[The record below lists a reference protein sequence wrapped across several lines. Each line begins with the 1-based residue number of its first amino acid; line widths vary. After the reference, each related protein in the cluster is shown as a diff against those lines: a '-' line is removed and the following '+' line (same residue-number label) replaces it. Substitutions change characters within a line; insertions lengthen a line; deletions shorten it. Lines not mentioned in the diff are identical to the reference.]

1 MKHLFESILDD
12 EDVLINNASDLGLGG
27 FESSIT
33 SIVDDI
39 SSRLK
44 KASNDKLL
52 KDYKFPT
59 EDEIYN
65 VISDLF
71 KIALKNNKTIT
82 SNFSSYYF
90 EFKIKYT
97 GKKSIEDLNDFMTN
111 KRSWEIDDQP
121 EVIALNSY
129 FDTVDS
135 WEPVTIKVKSKT
147 GNIIYKVVTENK
159 WLKKGKDIYL
169 ELSGSL
175 SYKPNAA
182 ALKSLTNKKALDT
195 FGHEI
200 SDGDWC
206 AGTQI
211 SCPQIVYG
219 TAILTKTKDKVYIYD
234 GKHKNMCLLSNC
246 IVIKHNGKPVD
257 MSDVKDDPIQLHY

>member
-12 EDVLINNASDLGLGG
+12 EDVLINNTSDFGLGG
-27 FESSIT
+27 FENTIT

-52 KDYKFPT
+52 KEYKFPT

-65 VISDLF
+65 EISNLF
-71 KIALKNNKTIT
+71 KIALNNNKSIT
-82 SNFSSYYF
+82 SNFSNYYLDL
-90 EFKIKYT
+90 KIIYT
-97 GKKSIEDLNDFMTN
+97 GKKSVKDLNDFMVN
-111 KRSWEIDDQP
+111 KRSWDVEDQR
-121 EVIALNSY
+121 EVVALNSY
-129 FDTVDS
+129 FDTDKS
-135 WEPVTIKVKSKT
+135 WDPVILKVKSKT
-147 GNIIYKVVTENK
+147 GYITYKMSVENK
-159 WLKKGKDIYL
+159 WFKTGKDIYL
-169 ELSGSL
+169 KLCGSL
-175 SYKPNAA
+175 SYKPNAN
-182 ALKSLTNKKALDT
+182 ALKSLANKKALDA

-219 TAILTKTKDKVYIYD
+219 TATLTKTKDKVYIYD
-234 GKHKNMCLLSNC
+234 GKYKNMCLLSNC

-257 MSDVKDDPIQLHY
+257 FSDVKDDPIQLH